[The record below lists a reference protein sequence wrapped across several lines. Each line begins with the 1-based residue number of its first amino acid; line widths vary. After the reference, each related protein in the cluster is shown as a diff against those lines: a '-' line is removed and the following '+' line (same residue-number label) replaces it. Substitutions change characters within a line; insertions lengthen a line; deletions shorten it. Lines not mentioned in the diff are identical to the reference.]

1 MNDKLE
7 YIDGVE
13 YRVSRP
19 RYIAITMRDLG
30 RQLEAA
36 AADIARARN
45 AMARPVLPWEKLDQG
60 AIDGE
65 RSA

>member
-1 MNDKLE
+1 
-7 YIDGVE
+7 
-13 YRVSRP
+13 
-19 RYIAITMRDLG
+19 MRDLG